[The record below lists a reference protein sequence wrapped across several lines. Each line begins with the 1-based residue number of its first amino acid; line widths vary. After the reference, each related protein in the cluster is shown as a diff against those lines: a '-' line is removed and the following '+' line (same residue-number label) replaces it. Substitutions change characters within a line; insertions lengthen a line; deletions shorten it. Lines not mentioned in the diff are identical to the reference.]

1 MILEAF
7 SAYLHSAEPEV
18 HARVVLCRWLW
29 EKLSLPP
36 TCQVD
41 QVIQCEI
48 VMSFIDSSEER
59 DDGENGEESEHYRLV
74 APDSFRHQI
83 DALNLDGRNAG
94 PERNYV
100 FSGASVSGERLLKSL
115 DEFSL
120 SYEHQKW
127 ARWVHGVKASDF
139 KQKDI

>member
-7 SAYLHSAEPEV
+7 SAYLHNCDPGI
-18 HARVVLCRWLW
+18 HARVALCHWLW

-41 QVIQCEI
+41 QVIHCEI
-48 VMSFIDSSEER
+48 SMSIEDTTKPTPEKDE
-59 DDGENGEESEHYRLV
+59 
-74 APDSFRHQI
+74 SFRLAAQEVFKL
-83 DALNLDGRNAG
+83 ASLTELDYTLSSSFASG

-100 FSGASVSGERLLKSL
+100 FRGTSNSGERLLKSL
-115 DEFSL
+115 DEFSK

-127 ARWVHGVKASDF
+127 ARWVHKVKASDF
-139 KQKDI
+139 KDKDA